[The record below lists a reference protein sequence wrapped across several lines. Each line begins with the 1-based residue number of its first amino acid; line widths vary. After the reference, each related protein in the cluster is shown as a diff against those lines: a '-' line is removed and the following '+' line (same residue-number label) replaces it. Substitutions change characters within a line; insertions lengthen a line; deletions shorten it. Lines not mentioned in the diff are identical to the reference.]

1 MTTLIP
7 RPPAG
12 AGGCFEY
19 ELRARERRS
28 FHTVLDAA
36 LLLDRLG
43 RRSVARLDV
52 TADEVVLALD
62 HPLARGR
69 IREEVRLAVADDGLR
84 TRAFRREA
92 HSGSERMMR
101 REDVPELHSDMLP
114 LPDGT
119 YPEVALPFLAGWLPL
134 ARERASLFAW
144 INDRFVARMYVEAAG
159 RTTLALPCGERKA
172 LEVVMYPDL
181 NDWVHLGAVLTRLA
195 RPFLPKYRMAY
206 ELAPPHR
213 LLRFEGPYGPPGAPE
228 IVLELARYFPASA
241 GEDSLAASARA

>member
-1 MTTLIP
+1 MAMLIP
-7 RPPAG
+7 RPPPGAAG
-12 AGGCFEY
+12 CTEY
-19 ELRARERRS
+19 EIRARERRS
-28 FHTVLDAA
+28 FHTVLDAS

-43 RRSVARLDV
+43 RRSVARIDI

-69 IREEVRLAVADDGLR
+69 IREEVRLAIAADGLR

-92 HSGSERMMR
+92 LSGSERLMR
-101 REDVPELHSDMLP
+101 REDVPELHTELLP

-134 ARERASLFAW
+134 ARQRVSLFAW
-144 INDRFVARMYVEAAG
+144 INDRFVARMYLEAAG
-159 RTTLALPCGERKA
+159 TKRLGERKA

-181 NDWVHLGAVLTRLA
+181 NDWVQLGPVLTRLA

-228 IVLELARYFPASA
+228 VVLEFARHFAIAGDESA
-241 GEDSLAASARA
+241 AASARV